1 MEYITCANKVL
12 HVFNTYICIKL
23 YKIWNLQRQTY
34 IKTEKEI
41 EDVYTDL
48 NVYVFWIL
56 TGKECD
62 IRLPVLYDSLQLHHS
77 YFSVCYCG

>member
-1 MEYITCANKVL
+1 MYLTHTNALNYTKFE
-12 HVFNTYICIKL
+12 TYKDKL
-23 YKIWNLQRQTY
+23 ILRLS
-34 IKTEKEI
+34 EKEI
-41 EDVYTDL
+41 EDVYTAL